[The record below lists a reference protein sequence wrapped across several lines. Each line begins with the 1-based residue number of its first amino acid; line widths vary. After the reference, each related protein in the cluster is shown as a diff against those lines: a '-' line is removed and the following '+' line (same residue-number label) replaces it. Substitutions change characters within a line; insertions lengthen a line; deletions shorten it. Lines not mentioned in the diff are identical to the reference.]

1 MLNKKMEAR
10 NLWAAILMLAFALLL
25 TAGCGQEKAAEQ
37 TQADGAYQVTDDKG
51 TVVDFAEKPKRIV
64 SMTLSTDNILLGL
77 VEPERVVCANNLIDD
92 PISSNVAE
100 IGKNIPNKVR
110 HPKVEEILAME
121 PDLVIASDWGDIDYV
136 DSLRNMGIKV
146 VVMKGPKNLQEVRD
160 NITLMAKAVGEPQ
173 RGEKLISMMDEK
185 LQEIKAKVD
194 KIPQDQ
200 RKRVLLLSLMSNY
213 GGKDCIFD
221 DACQWAGVTNCLSEY
236 GLKRGDKVTKEMMVQ
251 MDPDIIFLPTYTAHG
266 TFDNQ
271 AFRDKYLKDPALQQM
286 RAIQTGSIME
296 PRDSYI
302 YTASQDFCFAVQE
315 IAYVVY
321 GDEFKL
327 EDQQHLSAVD

>member
-10 NLWAAILMLAFALLL
+10 NLWAALLMLVFALVL
-25 TAGCGQEKAAEQ
+25 TAGCGQEKTASQ
-37 TQADGAYQVTDDKG
+37 TEGGYQVTDDKG
-51 TVVDFAEKPKRIV
+51 IVVDFAEKPKRIV

-100 IGKNIPNKVR
+100 LGKNIPNKVR

-146 VVMKGPKNLQEVRD
+146 VVVKGPKNLQEVRD
-160 NITLMAKAVGEPQ
+160 NITLIAKAVGEPQ
-173 RGEKLISMMDEK
+173 RGDKLISMMDEK

-286 RAIQTGSIME
+286 RAIQTGSIKE

-315 IAYVVY
+315 IAYTVY
-321 GDEFKL
+321 GDDFKL
-327 EDQQHLSAVD
+327 EDQQHLSAVE

>member
-10 NLWAAILMLAFALLL
+10 NLWAALLMLVFALVL
-25 TAGCGQEKAAEQ
+25 TAGCGQEKTASQ
-37 TQADGAYQVTDDKG
+37 TEGGYQVTDDKG

-100 IGKNIPNKVR
+100 LGKNIPNKVR

-146 VVMKGPKNLQEVRD
+146 VVVKGPKNLQEVRD
-160 NITLMAKAVGEPQ
+160 NITLIAKAVGEPQ
-173 RGEKLISMMDEK
+173 RGDKLISMMDEK

-286 RAIQTGSIME
+286 RAIQTGSIKE

-315 IAYVVY
+315 IAYTVY
-321 GDEFKL
+321 GDDFKL
-327 EDQQHLSAVD
+327 EDQQHLSAVE

>member
-10 NLWAAILMLAFALLL
+10 NLWAAFLMLVFALVL
-25 TAGCGQEKAAEQ
+25 TAGCGQEKTASQ
-37 TQADGAYQVTDDKG
+37 TEGGYQVTDDKG

-100 IGKNIPNKVR
+100 LGKNIPNKVR

-146 VVMKGPKNLQEVRD
+146 VVVKGPKNLQEVRD
-160 NITLMAKAVGEPQ
+160 NITLIAKAVGEPQ
-173 RGEKLISMMDEK
+173 RGDKLISMMDEK

-286 RAIQTGSIME
+286 RAIQTGSIKE

-315 IAYVVY
+315 IAYTVY

-327 EDQQHLSAVD
+327 EDQQHLSAVE

>member
-10 NLWAAILMLAFALLL
+10 NLWAALLMLVFALIL
-25 TAGCGQEKAAEQ
+25 TAGCGQEKTASQ
-37 TQADGAYQVTDDKG
+37 TEGGYQVTDDKG

-100 IGKNIPNKVR
+100 LGKNIPNKVR

-146 VVMKGPKNLQEVRD
+146 VVVKGPKNLQEVRD
-160 NITLMAKAVGEPQ
+160 NITLIAKAVGEPQ
-173 RGEKLISMMDEK
+173 RGDKLISMMDEK

-286 RAIQTGSIME
+286 RAIQTGSIKE

-315 IAYVVY
+315 IAYTVY
-321 GDEFKL
+321 GDDFKL
-327 EDQQHLSAVD
+327 EDQQHLSAVE

>member
-10 NLWAAILMLAFALLL
+10 NLWTALLMLAFALML
-25 TAGCGQEKAAEQ
+25 TAGCGQEKAAQ
-37 TQADGAYQVTDDKG
+37 QPQSDGAYQVTDDKG

-160 NITLMAKAVGEPQ
+160 NIT
-173 RGEKLISMMDEK
+173 
-185 LQEIKAKVD
+185 
-194 KIPQDQ
+194 QD
-200 RKRVLLLSLMSNY
+200 
-213 GGKDCIFD
+213 
-221 DACQWAGVTNCLSEY
+221 T
-236 GLKRGDKVTKEMMVQ
+236 
-251 MDPDIIFLPTYTAHG
+251 
-266 TFDNQ
+266 
-271 AFRDKYLKDPALQQM
+271 
-286 RAIQTGSIME
+286 TGS
-296 PRDSYI
+296 
-302 YTASQDFCFAVQE
+302 AQACAAAVP
-315 IAYVVY
+315 
-321 GDEFKL
+321 DEQL
-327 EDQQHLSAVD
+327 RRQGLHL